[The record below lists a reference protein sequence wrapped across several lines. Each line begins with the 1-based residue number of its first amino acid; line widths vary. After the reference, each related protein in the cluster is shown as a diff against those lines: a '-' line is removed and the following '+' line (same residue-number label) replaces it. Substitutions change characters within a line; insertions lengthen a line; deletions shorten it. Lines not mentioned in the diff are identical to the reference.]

1 MGHRNCRIVA
11 VCDVNANR
19 LEEARKIV
27 NEHYGSTDCAT
38 YTDYREV
45 LARAEIDAVSIATPD
60 QWHVLQAVEA
70 ARAGKDIFLEKP
82 LGLSVKDDLALRDA
96 VRDYERVFQFG
107 TQQRSD
113 WNFGFACEL
122 VHNGRIGKL
131 QRIVVSVPA
140 SRAVG
145 RMPPAPVPPWLD
157 WERWVGP
164 ARWRPFTQGIV
175 GNCGEWGHMSN
186 FSLGWITTWGIH
198 HVDIAQW
205 GNAADQTGPV
215 EVEGAGVF
223 PAEGLYDC
231 ATAWDMTWKYAN
243 GVVVRFL
250 DKGKRRQGVLF
261 EGSDGSVFV
270 ERGVLEAEPKSLL
283 QERIG
288 PEERHLS
295 QGTDHWG
302 GFLECV
308 KTRKTPVSSI
318 ESAVRTDTICHLCD
332 IAMRLGRSRA
342 GPGRRAVRRRRG
354 RPNADRLGAVRG
366 ISAAGRIARRS
377 CGGLIHCGGLR
388 ALRWATGQWR
398 VSGAGGDTRA
408 WPARPDGCASR
419 SSSVPPRPLLRE
431 AWRRRRGESLQRVRP
446 SRCPRA

>member
-27 NEHYGSTDCAT
+27 NEHSGSTDCAT
-38 YTDYREV
+38 YADYREV
-45 LARAEIDAVSIATPD
+45 LARTDIDAVSIATPD

-82 LGLSVKDDLALRDA
+82 LGLSIADDLALRDA
-96 VRDYERVFQFG
+96 VRGYERVFQFG

-131 QRIVVSVPA
+131 ERIIVSVPA

-145 RMPPAPVPPWLD
+145 RMPPVPVPSWLD
-157 WERWVGP
+157 WDLWVGP

-175 GNCGEWGHMSN
+175 GNCGEWGHMSD

-205 GNAADQTGPV
+205 GNDADRTGPV
-215 EVEGAGVF
+215 EVEGTGVF
-223 PAEGLYDC
+223 PGEGLYDC

-261 EGSDGSVFV
+261 EGTDGSVFV
-270 ERGVLEAEPKSLL
+270 ERGVLEAEPRSLL
-283 QERIG
+283 QERLG

-308 KTRKTPVSSI
+308 RTRKTPVSSVD
-318 ESAVRTDTICHLCD
+318 SAVQTDTVCHLCD
-332 IAMRLGRSRA
+332 IAMRLGRKLRWDPVA
-342 GPGRRAVRRRRG
+342 EQFIDD
-354 RPNADRLGAVRG
+354 AD
-366 ISAAGRIARRS
+366 AGRLLTRS
-377 CGGLIHCGGLR
+377 
-388 ALRWATGQWR
+388 WR
-398 VSGAGGDTRA
+398 SP
-408 WPARPDGCASR
+408 WH
-419 SSSVPPRPLLRE
+419 L
-431 AWRRRRGESLQRVRP
+431 
-446 SRCPRA
+446 